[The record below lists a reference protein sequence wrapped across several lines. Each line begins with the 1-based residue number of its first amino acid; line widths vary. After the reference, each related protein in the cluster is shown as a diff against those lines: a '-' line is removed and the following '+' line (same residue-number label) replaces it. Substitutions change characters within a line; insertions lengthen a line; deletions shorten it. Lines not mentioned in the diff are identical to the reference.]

1 MKKRKTND
9 NRTEDEIRRL
19 KDELSE
25 TNSFFM
31 SSFAWLALMV
41 LALGLM
47 VMLAL

>member
-9 NRTEDEIRRL
+9 NRTEDEIRKL

-25 TNSFFM
+25 TNSFLI